1 MKFCEYRPRFF
12 YLMFLDQKKRVEKH
26 GNEQKKVSDAKK
38 KESGKQNNFIKNF
51 QKWENFFWI
60 YEFIKK
66 LPFQSF
72 SRHHEEDIIAN
83 SYCKNDFRFRLKN
96 ISC

>member
-1 MKFCEYRPRFF
+1 
-12 YLMFLDQKKRVEKH
+12 
-26 GNEQKKVSDAKK
+26 
-38 KESGKQNNFIKNF
+38 
-51 QKWENFFWI
+51 
-60 YEFIKK
+60 

-96 ISC
+96 ISCLNSSAEADNFKQH